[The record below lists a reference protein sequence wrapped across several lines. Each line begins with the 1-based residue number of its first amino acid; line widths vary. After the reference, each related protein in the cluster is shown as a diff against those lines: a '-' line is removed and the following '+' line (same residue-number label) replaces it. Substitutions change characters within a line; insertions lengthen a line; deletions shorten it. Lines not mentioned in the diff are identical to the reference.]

1 MSDSDDS
8 SGPWQQRRA
17 KIAEN
22 PKNDMIYRIVIGVV
36 GVVVLI
42 IGIIC
47 IPFVGPGWLI
57 VFAGLGILASEFEW
71 AQRLLGWV
79 KDRYDK
85 TMEWYGRQ
93 SFIVKGVSA
102 LLTFAITIAALWLL
116 NTFAMVGG
124 WFGLDW
130 PWLQSPLF

>member
-47 IPFVGPGWLI
+47 IPFVGPGWLDR
-57 VFAGLGILASEFEW
+57 FRGAWDSGIGVRGM
-71 AQRLLGWV
+71 QRLLGWV

-85 TMEWYGRQ
+85 TMEW
-93 SFIVKGVSA
+93 
-102 LLTFAITIAALWLL
+102 
-116 NTFAMVGG
+116 
-124 WFGLDW
+124 
-130 PWLQSPLF
+130 

>member
-1 MSDSDDS
+1 MNKEA
-8 SGPWQQRRA
+8 PNAWQQRRA

-22 PKNDMIYRIVIGVV
+22 PKNEMVYRIIVGVIGVI
-36 GVVVLI
+36 VLI

-79 KDRYDK
+79 KERYDQ
-85 TMEWYGRQ
+85 TMEWYGKQ
-93 SFIVKGVSA
+93 SVIVKGASA
-102 LLTFAITIAALWLL
+102 LLTFAVTVAALWLL

-130 PWLQSPLF
+130 PWLKSPLF